1 MKTIAIVIASLMA
14 FSGISHAAGG
24 IGDAADITAPVKEIM
39 EVTRSNWADNNSDW
53 TDIFDASRLEHLY
66 SRDFVAKYQAA
77 AQFPAIDDDG
87 ISPFD
92 YDVIVNGQDACP
104 LEDLTMAAAPVV
116 DGVAEVTVRFRKS
129 ACSDAPDA
137 KDYTTVRFEVV
148 EEGGKPVIDDI
159 VTENI
164 ETQARDSLKTTMAL
178 IAKGQ

>member
-1 MKTIAIVIASLMA
+1 MKTIAIVIASLIA
-14 FSGISHAAGG
+14 LSGAAHAA
-24 IGDAADITAPVKEIM
+24 DATAPVKEIM
-39 EVTRSNWADNNSDW
+39 DATGSNWADNNNDW
-53 TDIFDASRLEHLY
+53 TDIFDASRLDHLY
-66 SRDFVAKYQAA
+66 SKDFVARYHAA
-77 AQFPAIDDDG
+77 AQFPAADDDG

-104 LEDLTMAAAPVV
+104 LEDITTTAAPPV
-116 DGVAEVTVRFRKS
+116 DGTTEVTVRFKKS

-148 EEGGKPVIDDI
+148 EEAGQAVIDDI

-164 ETQARDSLKTTMAL
+164 ETQARDSLKATMAL

>member
-1 MKTIAIVIASLMA
+1 MKTIAVVIASLIA
-14 FSGISHAAGG
+14 FSGIGH
-24 IGDAADITAPVKEIM
+24 AADITAPVKEIM
-39 EVTRSNWADNNSDW
+39 DATKSNWADNNSDW
-53 TDIFDASRLEHLY
+53 TDIFDASRLDRLY
-66 SRDFVAKYQAA
+66 SRDFVAKYKAA
-77 AQFPAIDDDG
+77 AQFPAVDDDG

-104 LEDLTMAAAPVV
+104 LQDLTMAAAPLV
-116 DGVAEVTVRFRKS
+116 DGVAEVTVRFKKS
-129 ACSDAPDA
+129 ACSDVPDA

-164 ETQARDSLKTTMAL
+164 ETQARDSLKATMAL

>member
-1 MKTIAIVIASLMA
+1 MKTIAVVIASLIA
-14 FSGISHAAGG
+14 FSGKGH
-24 IGDAADITAPVKEIM
+24 AADIIAPVKEIM
-39 EVTRSNWADNNSDW
+39 EATKSNWADNNSDW
-53 TDIFDASRLEHLY
+53 TDIFDASRLDHLY

-77 AQFPAIDDDG
+77 AQFPAIDDG

-116 DGVAEVTVRFRKS
+116 DGVAEVAVRFKKS

-137 KDYTTVRFEVV
+137 KDYTTVHFLVV

-164 ETQARDSLKTTMAL
+164 ETQARDSLKATLAL

>member
-1 MKTIAIVIASLMA
+1 MKTIAVVIACLIA
-14 FSGISHAAGG
+14 FSGTGH
-24 IGDAADITAPVKEIM
+24 AADIIAPVKEIM
-39 EVTRSNWADNNSDW
+39 DATKSNWADNNSDW
-53 TDIFDASRLEHLY
+53 TDIFDASRLDHLY

-116 DGVAEVTVRFRKS
+116 DGVAEVTVSFKKS
-129 ACSDAPDA
+129 ACSDAADA
-137 KDYTTVRFEVV
+137 KDYTTVHFQVV
-148 EEGGKPVIDDI
+148 EEGGKTVIDDI
-159 VTENI
+159 VTDNI
-164 ETQARDSLKTTMAL
+164 ETQARDSLKATMAL

>member
-1 MKTIAIVIASLMA
+1 MKTIAIVIASLIA
-14 FSGISHAAGG
+14 FSGVGH
-24 IGDAADITAPVKEIM
+24 AADITAPVKEIM
-39 EVTRSNWADNNSDW
+39 EATKSNWADNNSDW
-53 TDIFDASRLEHLY
+53 TDIFDASRLDRLY
-66 SRDFVAKYQAA
+66 SHDFVAKYRAA

-116 DGVAEVTVRFRKS
+116 DGVAEVTVRFKKS

-137 KDYTTVRFEVV
+137 KDYTTVHFQVV
-148 EEGGKPVIDDI
+148 EEGGKTVIDDI

-164 ETQARDSLKTTMAL
+164 ETAARDSLKATMAL

>member
-1 MKTIAIVIASLMA
+1 MKTFAVVIASLIA
-14 FSGISHAAGG
+14 FSDAAHAA
-24 IGDAADITAPVKEIM
+24 DATAPVQEIM
-39 EVTRSNWADNNSDW
+39 DATKRNWADNNSDW
-53 TDIFDASRLEHLY
+53 TDIFDASRLDRLY
-66 SRDFVAKYQAA
+66 SKDFVARYQAA
-77 AQFPAIDDDG
+77 AQFPAVDDDG

-104 LEDLTMAAAPVV
+104 LEDLTMAAAPPVN
-116 DGVAEVTVRFRKS
+116 GTTEVTVRFRKS

-148 EEGGKPVIDDI
+148 EEAGRPVIDDI

-164 ETQARDSLKTTMAL
+164 ETQGHNSLKATMAL

>member
-1 MKTIAIVIASLMA
+1 MKTIAVVIASLIA
-14 FSGISHAAGG
+14 FSGIGH
-24 IGDAADITAPVKEIM
+24 AADIIAPVKEIM
-39 EVTRSNWADNNSDW
+39 EATKSNWADNNSDW
-53 TDIFDASRLEHLY
+53 TDIFDASRLDRLY
-66 SRDFVAKYQAA
+66 SRDFVAKYRAA
-77 AQFPAIDDDG
+77 AQFPAVDDDG

-92 YDVIVNGQDACP
+92 YDVIVNGQDTCP

-116 DGVAEVTVRFRKS
+116 DGVAEVTVRFKKS

-137 KDYTTVRFEVV
+137 KDYTTVHFLVV

-164 ETQARDSLKTTMAL
+164 ETQARDSLKATMAL

>member
-1 MKTIAIVIASLMA
+1 MKTVAVVIACLIA
-14 FSGISHAAGG
+14 FSGTGY
-24 IGDAADITAPVKEIM
+24 AADATTPVKEVM
-39 EVTRSNWADNNSDW
+39 EATKSNWADNNSDW
-53 TDIFDASRLEHLY
+53 TDIFDASRLDHRY

-77 AQFPAIDDDG
+77 AQFPAVDDDG

-129 ACSDAPDA
+129 TCSDAPDA
-137 KDYTTVRFEVV
+137 KDYTTVHFLVI

-164 ETQARDSLKTTMAL
+164 ETQARDSLKATMAL

>member
-1 MKTIAIVIASLMA
+1 MKTIAVVIACLIA
-14 FSGISHAAGG
+14 FSGTGH
-24 IGDAADITAPVKEIM
+24 AADIIAPVKEIM
-39 EVTRSNWADNNSDW
+39 EATRSNWADNNSDW
-53 TDIFDASRLEHLY
+53 TDIFDASRLDHLY

-77 AQFPAIDDDG
+77 AEFPAIDDDG

-116 DGVAEVTVRFRKS
+116 DGVAEVTVRFKKS
-129 ACSDAPDA
+129 ACSDAADA
-137 KDYTTVRFEVV
+137 KDYTTVHFQVV
-148 EEGGKPVIDDI
+148 EEGGKTVIGDI

-164 ETQARDSLKTTMAL
+164 ETQARDSLKATMAL

>member
-1 MKTIAIVIASLMA
+1 
-14 FSGISHAAGG
+14 
-24 IGDAADITAPVKEIM
+24 
-39 EVTRSNWADNNSDW
+39 
-53 TDIFDASRLEHLY
+53 
-66 SRDFVAKYQAA
+66 
-77 AQFPAIDDDG
+77 
-87 ISPFD
+87 
-92 YDVIVNGQDACP
+92 
-104 LEDLTMAAAPVV
+104 MAAAPVV